1 MGDVR
6 QIENDIKVLNEFKLQ
21 LSLVEVAKY

>member
-6 QIENDIKVLNEFKLQ
+6 QSENDIKVLNEFKLQ